1 MKRITLIA
9 FALASVAAG
18 VGADARPAAA
28 GANLCVAHHPGCYQT
43 LQAAVDAAHDG
54 DTIHIDRG
62 TFAGGVTVDVSVSIV
77 GVGASQTTISGG
89 GPVLILGV
97 YQAATEPTISV
108 SGVTITG
115 GNNTTQ
121 PDSTVTFG
129 GGVWIPQSQVQST
142 GATVSISDSVIT
154 GNTVTPSQTLAGSFC
169 GSPNPCAFG
178 DGGGI
183 DNAGVLTLTNTV
195 ISNNQAG
202 TPGGVGS
209 GLGDGGIHN
218 RFIGTLVM
226 RHCQVTGNR
235 AIAGPPNGTGSSD
248 GGIGDDGPM
257 TITDSVVSNN
267 TATVQNAGASDDGS
281 FAGGIG
287 ITGFAGASVTIGNTT
302 IGNNRVSDTNTSGD
316 AGTYAGGIFL
326 DVGASLVL
334 DTAAVNS
341 NSVSSTGSGGAFTD
355 GGGMELDGT
364 ATVTRTVIAGNSIAA
379 SAQSGPTFAQ
389 GGGVANTGTAT
400 FRSVLVLGNSVS
412 VQGPG
417 GVAQGGGIWN
427 SRFDDSAPLPSLT
440 LIDSIV
446 TGNSVTASSGTTPQG
461 GGVFSIAPVSR
472 TNTLIAG
479 NRPDQCVGC

>member
-9 FALASVAAG
+9 SALAIVAVG
-18 VGADARPAAA
+18 VGAVARPAAA
-28 GANLCVAHHPGCYQT
+28 GANLCVAHTPGCFQT

-54 DTIHIDRG
+54 DTIRIDRG
-62 TFAGGVTVDVSVSIV
+62 TFAGGVTVGVSVAIV
-77 GVGASQTTISGG
+77 GAGASQTTISGG
-89 GPVLILGV
+89 GPVLTLGV

-115 GNNTTQ
+115 GDNTTL
-121 PDSTVTFG
+121 PDLSVTFG

-142 GATVSISDSVIT
+142 GATVSISNSVIT
-154 GNTVTPSQTLAGSFC
+154 GNTVTPSQTFPGTFC

-195 ISNNQAG
+195 VSNNQAG

-209 GLGDGGIHN
+209 GLADGGIHN

-235 AIAGPPNGTGSSD
+235 ALAGPPNGNGSSA

-257 TITDSVVSNN
+257 TIEDSVVSNN
-267 TATVQNAGASDDGS
+267 TVTVLNAGASDEGA
-281 FAGGIG
+281 FAGGVALA
-287 ITGFAGASVTIGNTT
+287 GFASPSVTIRNTT
-302 IGNNRVSDTNTSGD
+302 ISNNSVSDTNAGGD
-316 AGTYAGGIFL
+316 AGTFAGGIFL

-334 DTAAVNS
+334 DSAAVNS
-341 NSVSSTGSGGAFTD
+341 NDVASTGSGGAFTD

-364 ATVTRTVIAGNSIAA
+364 ATVTRTLIARNSIIA
-379 SAQSGPTFAQ
+379 SARSGPTFAQ

-400 FRSVLVLGNSVS
+400 FRGVLVVGNTVS
-412 VQGPG
+412 AQGPD

-440 LIDSIV
+440 LIDTIV
-446 TGNSVTASSGTTPQG
+446 TANSVTASSGTTLQG
-461 GGVFSIAPVSR
+461 GGVFSITPVAR

-479 NRPDQCVGC
+479 NRPDQCSGC

>member
-9 FALASVAAG
+9 SALAIVAVG
-18 VGADARPAAA
+18 VGAAARPAAA
-28 GANLCVAHHPGCYQT
+28 GANLCVAHHPGCFQT

-54 DTIHIDRG
+54 DTIRIDRG
-62 TFAGGVTVDVSVSIV
+62 TFAGGVTVSVSIAIV
-77 GVGASQTTISGG
+77 GAGASQTTISGG
-89 GPVLILGV
+89 GPVLTLGV

-115 GNNTTQ
+115 GNNTTL
-121 PDSTVTFG
+121 PDLSVTFG

-142 GATVSISDSVIT
+142 GATVSISNSVIT
-154 GNTVTPSQTLAGSFC
+154 GNTVTPSQTFPGTFC

-195 ISNNQAG
+195 VSSNQAG

-209 GLGDGGIHN
+209 GLADGGIHN

-235 AIAGPPNGTGSSD
+235 TLAGPPNGNGSSA

-257 TITDSVVSNN
+257 TIEDSVVSNN
-267 TATVQNAGASDDGS
+267 TVTVSNAGASDEGA

-287 ITGFAGASVTIGNTT
+287 ISGFASASVTIHNTT
-302 IGNNRVSDTNTSGD
+302 ISNNSVSDTNASGD
-316 AGTYAGGIFL
+316 AGTFAGGIFL
-326 DVGASLVL
+326 DVGASLAL

-355 GGGMELDGT
+355 GGGMELDGI
-364 ATVTRTVIAGNSIAA
+364 ATVTRTVIARNSIVA

-400 FRSVLVLGNSVS
+400 FRAVLVLGNTVS
-412 VQGPG
+412 AQGPD

-427 SRFDDSAPLPSLT
+427 GRFDDGEPLPSLT
-440 LIDSIV
+440 LIDTIV
-446 TGNSVTASSGTTPQG
+446 TSNSVTATNGTTPQG